1 MRTLLVLFLVGLPAL
16 GWTAPP
22 KLVVLEAI
30 GPLPAAQL
38 AGLTDKA
45 TGAVQAAWPD
55 VQVMTRDTL
64 EALLPPGVALA
75 DCDDECEADA
85 GRRVGADWVLSLQIA
100 GAAPPHVVTVT
111 LIETHTRAVA
121 GHGTV
126 SPDGADLLGA
136 VERATR
142 LAVDQSRAQTVP
154 TQARRAVDAS
164 PMEAP
169 TDTPPDAL
177 ARVLRVE
184 SSPLAEVILG
194 DQNHGK
200 TPVVLPV
207 GDARRVQLT
216 VRAPDHRTAR
226 LSVGLPPGSARLTV
240 ALQPALGRL
249 DLLPLEAH
257 PQLAGA
263 QVEIDGLPVPRRPG
277 VTLRHGRYRVRL
289 KHPCGGPTVSIVITG
304 QQTTPLPL
312 AALLR
317 CRPVQ
322 ITSAHPQSK
331 LMPPPSYADAPA
343 QRLPQTVWVPPEGTI
358 VRVRVADLE
367 AQALKVPGDA
377 QSPFALPEVEPGF
390 TVRVRGRYRNG
401 ERCRG
406 PLRIDGKARGRL
418 PWRGRLTHGRHR
430 LEARCRVPISV
441 VRTITKDTQVDLNE
455 PFGKMEASVAFVEFN
470 AVRGGGRF
478 WLDIDPLQTLPFVM
492 GFGLHALVPLDDT
505 PQVDIEV
512 PLALRGRTLDW
523 IFAPSVSSRGP
534 AARLFA
540 RWRTGS
546 MFIDFGGGV
555 RTDFEGCTDAGFL
568 LGVGTMR

>member
-1 MRTLLVLFLVGLPAL
+1 MRILLVLFLVGLPAL

-100 GAAPPHVVTVT
+100 GATPPHVVTVT

-154 TQARRAVDAS
+154 TQARQAVDAS
-164 PMEAP
+164 PMEVP
-169 TDTPPDAL
+169 TDTTTDAP

-184 SSPLAEVILG
+184 SSPPAEVIVG

-200 TPVVLPV
+200 TPIDLPI
-207 GDARRVQLT
+207 GDARRVPLT

-226 LSVGLPPGSARLTV
+226 LLVGLPPGSARLTV
-240 ALQPALGRL
+240 ALEPALGRL

-257 PQLAGA
+257 PQLADA
-263 QVEIDGLPVPRRPG
+263 QVVIDGLPVPRRPG
-277 VTLRHGRYRVRL
+277 VTLRQGRYRVRL
-289 KHPCGGPTVSIVITG
+289 KHPCGGPTVSITIIG

-312 AALLR
+312 AALMR
-317 CRPVQ
+317 CRPLQ
-322 ITSAHPQSK
+322 ITSAYPQSA

-343 QRLPQTVWVPPEGTI
+343 QQLPQTVWVPPEGTS
-358 VRVRVADLE
+358 VRVRVADLQE
-367 AQALKVPGDA
+367 QALRVPGDA
-377 QSPFALPEVEPGF
+377 ESPFALREVEPGVN
-390 TVRVRGRYRNG
+390 VRVRGRYRNG

-406 PLRIDGKARGRL
+406 PLRIDGEPRGRL
-418 PWRGRLTHGRHR
+418 PWRGRLTHGQHR
-430 LEARCRVPISV
+430 LEATCRVPISV
-441 VRTITKDTQVDLNE
+441 VRTLDKNTQVELDE
-455 PFGKMEASVAFVEFN
+455 PFGNIEFSLAVVEFN
-470 AVRGGGRF
+470 AARAGARF
-478 WLDIDPLQTLPFVM
+478 WLDIDSLRAVPVV
-492 GFGLHALVPLDDT
+492 FGLGLHTLVPLDGS
-505 PQVDIEV
+505 PRVDIEV
-512 PLALRGRTLDW
+512 PFALRGRTLDW
-523 IFAPSVSSRGP
+523 IFAPGGSARGP
-534 AARLFA
+534 AVRLFA

-555 RTDFEGCTDAGFL
+555 RTEFEGDTSAGLL
-568 LGVGTMR
+568 LGMGAM